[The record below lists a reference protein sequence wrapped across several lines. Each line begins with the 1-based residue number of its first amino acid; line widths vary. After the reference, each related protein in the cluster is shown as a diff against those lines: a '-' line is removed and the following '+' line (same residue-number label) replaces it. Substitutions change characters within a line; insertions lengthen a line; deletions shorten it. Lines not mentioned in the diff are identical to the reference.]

1 MRVLVVFLVMASL
14 GAVAHAEDS
23 ARQADQERA
32 DVNRANIC
40 FGGLDD
46 GKLIPHDDDVERPFR
61 ETTLLGCSVEGGRP
75 VFLPDLAPKVVD
87 GVLV

>member
-1 MRVLVVFLVMASL
+1 MFGV
-14 GAVAHAEDS
+14 VAHADES
-23 ARQADQERA
+23 ARVLEQQQV

-46 GKLIPHDDDVERPFR
+46 GKLIPYDDDVERPFK
-61 ETTLLGCSVEGGRP
+61 ETTLLGCAVEGGNP